1 MIINKKRCLNGIIT
15 FLASCSLSLLHNGKN
30 KSTSIL
36 VKRLNGTKLI
46 YIYYC
51 FTRHKKLLSKYIG
64 DARYKTSLLTSQT
77 SFCFK
82 AEIVSKKFIKR
93 Y

>member
-51 FTRHKKLLSKYIG
+51 FTRHKKLLSKYIS
-64 DARYKTSLLTSQT
+64 DIILKTSLYNNDQT
-77 SFCFK
+77 NYNTYYIEDK
-82 AEIVSKKFIKR
+82 AYK
-93 Y
+93 